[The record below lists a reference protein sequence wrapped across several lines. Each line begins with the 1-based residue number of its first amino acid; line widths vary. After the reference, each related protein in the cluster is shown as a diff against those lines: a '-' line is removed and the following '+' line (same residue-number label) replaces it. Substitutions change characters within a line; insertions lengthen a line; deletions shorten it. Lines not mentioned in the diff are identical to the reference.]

1 MPGSGKN
8 EFVEMGKK
16 FSHSIIVMG
25 DVVRDETLKRG
36 FPLEMHGAVAQKL
49 REELGE
55 SAVAQLVIP
64 RIYDEK
70 RTIIDGVRGWSEV
83 EEFRLHFDVTIVG
96 IVCPTLTRYERLKV
110 RGREGDPKTFEEF
123 EERDF
128 RELGFGLGD
137 VLALADYYI
146 ENERTLEEFRKAC
159 KDFLGNTG
167 EKRQANEF
175 TWKTFLTG
183 I

>member
-8 EFVEMGKK
+8 EFVEVGKK
-16 FSHSIIVMG
+16 FGYSIIVMG
-25 DVVRDETLKRG
+25 DVVRDETLRRG
-36 FPLEMHGAVAQKL
+36 LPLEMHGAVAERL
-49 REELGE
+49 REEYGNA
-55 SAVAQLVIP
+55 AVAKLVSPHI
-64 RIYDEK
+64 IDD
-70 RTIIDGVRGWSEV
+70 RTTIVDGVRGWSEV

-96 IVCPTLTRYERLKV
+96 IVCSTLTRYERLKV

-159 KDFLGNTG
+159 EDFFEKNGRKKAG
-167 EKRQANEF
+167 E
-175 TWKTFLTG
+175 
-183 I
+183 